1 MNYLGIHI
9 TALPAETP
17 LPVVIAKITG
27 RCYKPMEM
35 VIRAYTA
42 STKCGIDRDDC
53 NESAETYHWPALV

>member
-1 MNYLGIHI
+1 
-9 TALPAETP
+9 
-17 LPVVIAKITG
+17 
-27 RCYKPMEM
+27 MEM